1 MEFLKI
7 YAYKRYAVVAECM
20 SPEPCVMIPATYKGV
35 PVTEIRERAFFGNT
49 YVERVI
55 LPETVCSIGEAAFSG
70 CANLS
75 CIEFADAETL
85 AAMQEDKAAQEQFC
99 KKNENLISQFSKTLT
114 EIGDRAFSGTALRNI
129 YFKAERVVLGEAAF
143 ENTGSLETVTM
154 HSCRN
159 LKMGRGVLRGSG
171 IYYFVAHNALCDT
184 IPEEAFANCLRL
196 ISVMGKF
203 SPAGSKSF
211 LNCGKL
217 KKLETAK
224 PLRDVGPRAFE
235 GCYELEEPY
244 RPPKKEERM
253 TKDAQ
258 EEDVIKM
265 LEQLMQP
272 DALNRENAVDKDRKK
287 EPVLVLNLSNPESV
301 KTPLWRKMSGRWY
314 KDRDRYKFVANM
326 PPSLQ
331 GVELTSETEHALWP
345 LLQHFVETGGST
357 VVRGTLMDG
366 RYLVHDFSVSSGS
379 GGMPPEL
386 MQLLISR
393 LSSPVP
399 EGIDLQTM
407 KPLFALREENEY
419 ETVLNVCANKMPAWV
434 SQAYQKNKAILRN
447 SRDDE
452 RKHARR
458 AMELLMNIDWLP
470 CALHLPQ
477 TEEVRAL
484 LDQEFFGLE
493 PVKQRV
499 LEIVAQIRRT
509 GQLPKWGILLA
520 GPAGTGKTTIA
531 KAIARIFGMGIIQ
544 IDASG
549 LGKDPETVSGSSRIY
564 NNARPGMLL
573 ESMYQLRSSTALL
586 LANEIDKGGSDQ
598 NRSVADVL
606 LSVLDKT
613 GFYENFLEETIP
625 TDNLLCVATA
635 NDLNKISKPL
645 RDRFLVIQVS
655 PYSANEKKTIFTDY
669 VLPRSMEQAG
679 ISRQQMQVSG
689 KAVDLLVSA
698 YATEPGVRDLE
709 QYAER
714 LVGDYCLQAAAANSD
729 LHTRIYTEEDLRKLF
744 GQSHTITRRFAA
756 HPGEI
761 NTAFYHEGTAHFFP
775 VEACIVP
782 GSGKFEVLGPVA
794 KIQEEY
800 CKAAYWCVRNT
811 VDPVAYDFSK
821 LDVTVFI
828 PQPIP
833 EGADNHVGLA
843 CYAAICSRLLN
854 KNMASQNTCY
864 IGGCDLFGSL
874 YFDESDLTP
883 MIRAMKARNVT
894 MLFAPMGTSQ
904 LVDPAVIGD
913 CKITIMEAPDAKT
926 LFSLAAVQEKLA
938 G

>member
-1 MEFLKI
+1 
-7 YAYKRYAVVAECM
+7 
-20 SPEPCVMIPATYKGV
+20 
-35 PVTEIRERAFFGNT
+35 
-49 YVERVI
+49 
-55 LPETVCSIGEAAFSG
+55 
-70 CANLS
+70 
-75 CIEFADAETL
+75 
-85 AAMQEDKAAQEQFC
+85 
-99 KKNENLISQFSKTLT
+99 
-114 EIGDRAFSGTALRNI
+114 
-129 YFKAERVVLGEAAF
+129 
-143 ENTGSLETVTM
+143 
-154 HSCRN
+154 
-159 LKMGRGVLRGSG
+159 
-171 IYYFVAHNALCDT
+171 
-184 IPEEAFANCLRL
+184 
-196 ISVMGKF
+196 
-203 SPAGSKSF
+203 
-211 LNCGKL
+211 
-217 KKLETAK
+217 
-224 PLRDVGPRAFE
+224 
-235 GCYELEEPY
+235 
-244 RPPKKEERM
+244 M

-265 LEQLMQP
+265 LEQLMLADDP
-272 DALNRENAVDKDRKK
+272 GGEKEVAEGNRKPPILILNIV
-287 EPVLVLNLSNPESV
+287 NPESV
-301 KTPLWRKMSGRWY
+301 KKPIWGRLRGRWY
-314 KDRDRYKFVANM
+314 KDRDRYRFVVNM
-326 PPSLQ
+326 PSSLL
-331 GVELTSETEHALWP
+331 GLELTSETENPLWP
-345 LLQHFVETGGST
+345 LLQHIVKAGGNASLLG
-357 VVRGTLMDG
+357 VVMDG
-366 RYLVHDFSVSSGS
+366 KYLVHDVSAISGS
-379 GGMPPEL
+379 ANLSPEL
-386 MQLLISR
+386 MQMLISR
-393 LSSPVP
+393 LSRPVP
-399 EGIDLQTM
+399 EGIDLRTM
-407 KPLFALREENEY
+407 KPLFAMREENEY
-419 ETVLNVCANKMPAWV
+419 ETVLNVCANQIPAWV

-470 CALHLPQ
+470 CVLHLPQ

-635 NDLNKISKPL
+635 NDLDKISKPL

-655 PYSANEKKTIFTDY
+655 PYSANEKKIIFTDY

-714 LVGDYCLQAAAANSD
+714 LVGDYCLQTSAANSD

-744 GQSHTITRRFAA
+744 GQSPAITRRFMA

-811 VDPVAYDFSK
+811 VDPAAYDFSK

-833 EGADNHVGLA
+833 DGADNHVGLA

-864 IGGCDLFGSL
+864 IGGCDIWGSI

-883 MIRAMKARNVT
+883 LIRAMKARGVT
-894 MLFAPMGTSQ
+894 TLYAPMGTSQ